1 MSAFDEKQFLRTY
14 KSKPELAFRQL
25 MDEFKDRMFLFCR
38 RVTKGTQDAE
48 DLTQEVF
55 IRVWKGLMNFRGE
68 SALNTWIY
76 RIAWN
81 VCASH
86 LDKKGRAMEMT
97 PYEEGDQ
104 GEESQVYMRI
114 GTEDQEIV
122 GFEQKQYL
130 EVLFESLPSSHKQ
143 VLTLYYLQGQNYQE
157 IAEVTGWKMGT
168 VKATIHRAK
177 SNLRAAALEERVTAG

>member
-1 MSAFDEKQFLRTY
+1 MSAFDEKQFLATY

-55 IRVWKGLMNFRGE
+55 IRVWKGLAKFRGD
-68 SALNTWIY
+68 SALNTWMY

-97 PYEEGDQ
+97 PYEEGDKDDDNP
-104 GEESQVYMRI
+104 VYARI
-114 GTEDQEIV
+114 GKEDQFIS
-122 GFEQKQYL
+122 GFEQRQYL

-157 IAEVTGWKMGT
+157 IADITGLKMGT

-177 SNLRAAALEERVTAG
+177 ANLRDAALAERGKE